1 MDQLREFLETVRRTG
16 VAKGNLRGLL
26 HLLIGRRLTLADG
39 TVVSSGLTWRELAN
53 LLKQARWD
61 TDTVAE
67 LGLDSEAL
75 PPRDRQRFWYAAIT
89 QASVDTP
96 EASAAADKVAN
107 ALKKHGYLAGPGPK

>member
-26 HLLIGRRLTLADG
+26 HLLIGRRVTLADG

-53 LLKQARWD
+53 LFKQARWE
-61 TDTVAE
+61 TDAVSE
-67 LGLDSEAL
+67 LGLDPESL

-89 QASVDTP
+89 QAGVDTP
-96 EASAAADKVAN
+96 EARAAADKVAN
-107 ALKKHGYLAGPGPK
+107 ALKKHGYVVGPGPK